1 MEDKTMKKRA
11 YKKLGMQV
19 VKVQMEQHLLANSG
33 TENMGMY
40 QNQVNNGHLSEASQ
54 KKAEES
60 RSGGFSIRPQ

>member
-40 QNQVNNGHLSEASQ
+40 QNQVN
-54 KKAEES
+54 
-60 RSGGFSIRPQ
+60 SGW